1 MDETGQTINLPDFI
15 AQWVDV
21 GIFVVDRDM
30 KIMLWNHFMAR
41 HSGRKAEDVVGR
53 NLFECFRE
61 LPEAWL
67 GKKLKSVFM
76 LKNFAFTSWEQ
87 RPYLFRFP
95 HNRPITEGGD
105 FMFQN
110 CTFLPVKNARGDVDS
125 VCVTLFDATDVGLSQ
140 TLLKDALESLK
151 ESSNRDGLTGIYN
164 RRYLEQYL
172 SMEFDRAN
180 RYGGQFSFILF
191 DFDHFKKIN
200 DTFGHLAGDE
210 VLSCISRRV
219 SAMLR
224 TTDVLGRYGGEEF
237 GVILSETC
245 IEDARHFAERLRAV
259 VSMELVSYKHLTIPV
274 SVSIGLSQFEPG
286 ISSYEQLISNADVAL
301 YESKEMGRDR
311 VTCFFPDGVSAS
323 GG

>member
-1 MDETGQTINLPDFI
+1 
-15 AQWVDV
+15 
-21 GIFVVDRDM
+21 
-30 KIMLWNHFMAR
+30 
-41 HSGRKAEDVVGR
+41 
-53 NLFECFRE
+53 
-61 LPEAWL
+61 
-67 GKKLKSVFM
+67 
-76 LKNFAFTSWEQ
+76 
-87 RPYLFRFP
+87 
-95 HNRPITEGGD
+95 
-105 FMFQN
+105 MFQN
-110 CTFLPVKNARGDVDS
+110 CTFLPVKNTRGDVDS

-172 SMEFDRAN
+172 SMEFDRAR

-210 VLSCISRRV
+210 VLICISRRV

-245 IEDARHFAERLRAV
+245 IEDARHFAERLRAA
-259 VSMELVSYKHLTIPV
+259 VSMELVPYRQLAIPV
-274 SVSIGLSQFEPG
+274 SVSIGLTQFEPG
-286 ISSYEQLISNADVAL
+286 ISSYEQLINNADVAL

-311 VTCFFPDGVSAS
+311 VTCFFQDGVSAAS
-323 GG
+323 G